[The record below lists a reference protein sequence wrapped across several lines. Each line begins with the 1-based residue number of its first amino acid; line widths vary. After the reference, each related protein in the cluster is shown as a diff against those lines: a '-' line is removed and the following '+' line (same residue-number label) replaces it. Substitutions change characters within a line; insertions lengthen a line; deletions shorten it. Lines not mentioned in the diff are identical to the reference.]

1 MSLMRNA
8 LATVALIGA
17 FAVVA
22 PAHAAGKTC
31 KLEISGNDLMQF
43 DKKELKVAADCTEV
57 ELTLKHSGKQPAAA
71 MGHNWVLTKTADLTA
86 LATAGMA
93 AELKN
98 NYLPPGDK
106 RALAHTKVV
115 GGGESTTVKFV
126 TSALTKGGDYSFFCS
141 FPGHYALMKGKF
153 VFG

>member
-43 DKKELKVAADCTEV
+43 DKKELAVAADCTEV
-57 ELTLKHSGKQPAAA
+57 ELTLKHSGKLPAAS
-71 MGHNWVLTKTADLTA
+71 MGHNWVLAKTADVNA
-86 LATAGMA
+86 LATAGMS

-98 NYLPPGDK
+98 NYIPPGDK
-106 RALAHTKVV
+106 RAIAHSKVI
-115 GGGESTTVKFV
+115 GGGETTTLKFST
-126 TSALTKGGDYSFFCS
+126 AGLTKGGDYTYFCS
-141 FPGHYALMKGKF
+141 FPGHFALMKGKF
-153 VFG
+153 SFG

>member
-43 DKKELKVAADCTEV
+43 DKKELAVGADCTEV
-57 ELTLKHSGKQPAAA
+57 ELTLKHSGKLPAAS
-71 MGHNWVLTKTADLTA
+71 MGHNWVLSKTADVNA
-86 LATAGMA
+86 LATAGMS

-98 NYLPPGDK
+98 NYVPPGDK
-106 RALAHTKVV
+106 RSIAHSKVI
-115 GGGESTTVKFV
+115 GGGETTTLKFST
-126 TSALTKGGDYSFFCS
+126 AGLTKGGDYTYFCS
-141 FPGHYALMKGKF
+141 FPGHFALMKGKF
-153 VFG
+153 KFG